1 MSHNMHHRRCKIY
14 TNMGFPF
21 SDFIQ
26 TNLSVI
32 PVVMPRKTP
41 AFAWRDYQTVIAD
54 NDTAKS
60 WATKYAAGA
69 IVAGKVSG
77 NLLCIDID
85 IKNDE
90 GRSLFERF
98 MTELST
104 IAPELVSKAVVQK
117 TYNGGV
123 HLVYRAQTAIGNQKL
138 ACTKDNTVLIETRG
152 EGGYFVA
159 APTPGYELVK
169 GKWDEIATLSVME
182 QSVLLDVARSFD
194 ERSHAPM
201 KTDTTEGFFAV
212 PEQSTRVGDD
222 YDKRMSRDDVVSL
235 LVRHGWEQGKHR
247 ADGTVEVT
255 RPGKSVRDGI
265 SGTVGYLGDANVLY
279 VFTSSSVFEPGRA
292 YKPHQVLC
300 FLEYNGDFKA
310 MAKALALADPT
321 RTGVAKLKGKRAKN
335 AEAMPTVEEVN
346 EQIAQEIESSNGKVD
361 KKKQIELVRLWV
373 QTNYALRFNTLLQRT
388 ECYDADID
396 GWRTLSDR
404 DVDSMLVSLADANV
418 NYSKEKL
425 LQLLNSQWVEEHS
438 PLREWSAQ
446 LQPWKE
452 GDHDYIADL
461 VATVKVA
468 EHQKDFFAKWLP
480 NWLVATVATWT
491 GRGINHTCL
500 VLQGGQGIGKTQ
512 WLNKLCPPDLTQY
525 MFAGALVAEN
535 KDSILSICENVLIN
549 LDELESTTRKD
560 ISHLKSL
567 ITREKVKERRAYA
580 RMTEEFKRIACFVGS
595 VNTDQIFND
604 TTGNRRFLMIT
615 CLELD
620 YTHTVDMAAVY
631 GQAYSMLLAG
641 HKYWG
646 DAEGNAE
653 ITANAQGYAVVD
665 PVEEILMEFIEKP
678 SSAHDFDCA
687 WLSATAIV
695 NEIALLHN
703 KVRIPIEREGRRA
716 GLVLTKLG
724 LEKRITRGVACYF
737 VKRKNRSSTSYFD
750 NVPEVKAP
758 F

>member
-1 MSHNMHHRRCKIY
+1 
-14 TNMGFPF
+14 MGFPF
-21 SDFIQ
+21 NDFIQ

-60 WATKYAAGA
+60 WATKYVAGA

-85 IKNDE
+85 TKND
-90 GRSLFERF
+90 GDLSIFERF
-98 MTELST
+98 MLELKN
-104 IAPELVSKAVVQK
+104 IAPDIVAKAVAQK
-117 TYNGGV
+117 TFNGGV
-123 HLVYRAQTAIGNQKL
+123 HLVYRAQTVIGNQKL
-138 ACTKDNTVLIETRG
+138 ACTKDNIVLIETRG

-159 APTPGYELVK
+159 APTAGYELVQ
-169 GKWDEIATLSVME
+169 GSWDAIETLSAME
-182 QSVLLDVARSFD
+182 LSVLLDVARSFD
-194 ERSHAPM
+194 ERNQPTV
-201 KTDTTEGFFAV
+201 KQQPTEGFFAV

-222 YDKRMSRDDVVSL
+222 YDKRMTRDDVVSL

-279 VFTSSSVFEPGRA
+279 VFTSSSVFEPGKA

-300 FLEYNGDFKA
+300 FLEYHGDFKA
-310 MAKALALADPT
+310 MAKALALADPL
-321 RTGVAKLKGKRAKN
+321 RTGVAKLRGKRTKN
-335 AEAMPTVEEVN
+335 ADNTLPTAEEVN
-346 EQIAQEIESSNGKVD
+346 AQIAEEIEMSGGKMD
-361 KKKQIELVRLWV
+361 KKKQIELVRLWILA
-373 QTNYALRFNTLLQRT
+373 NYALRYNTLLQRT
-388 ECYDADID
+388 ECYDAELD
-396 GWRTLSDR
+396 GWRTLTDR
-404 DVDSMLVSLADANV
+404 DVDTMLVALADANV

-425 LQLLNSQWVEEHS
+425 LQLLNSQWVQEHN
-438 PLREWSAQ
+438 PLKEWAAQ
-446 LQPWKE
+446 LPGWKT
-452 GDHDYIADL
+452 GDKDYIAEL

-468 EHQKDFFAKWLP
+468 DHQKDFFAKWLP
-480 NWLVATVATWT
+480 NWLVATVATWM
-491 GRGINHTCL
+491 GKGINHTCL

-512 WLNKLCPPDLTQY
+512 WLNKLCPADLSQY

-620 YTHTVDMAAVY
+620 YTHTVDMSAVY
-631 GQAYSMLLAG
+631 GQAYSMLLLG

-678 SSAHDFDCA
+678 SGERDFDCA

-724 LEKRITRGVACYF
+724 FEKKILHGVSLYWI
-737 VKRKNRSSTSYFD
+737 KRKNRSSTSYFD